1 MSVTIFAKPSVL
13 ECFFLKKEYSKKG
26 VQKTENDTR
35 EEIQSRGQ
43 YLALLHDLRFKFA
56 WKKKKIGKTQQG
68 RQYVWV
74 IHN

>member
-1 MSVTIFAKPSVL
+1 M
-13 ECFFLKKEYSKKG
+13 FLFEKKYSKKG

>member
-1 MSVTIFAKPSVL
+1 M
-13 ECFFLKKEYSKKG
+13 FLFEKKYSKQG
-26 VQKTENDTR
+26 VQKTENDIH